1 MVFEKENINTMDTE
15 SEMLLTL
22 MGAFAQAESES
33 MSANIKWGRRQ
44 AMREGKVTFQYKCL
58 YAYER
63 GEDGEPCVIPEQA
76 EVVRQI
82 FRQLP
87 HGTQYPHD

>member
-1 MVFEKENINTMDTE
+1 
-15 SEMLLTL
+15 
-22 MGAFAQAESES
+22 
-33 MSANIKWGRRQ
+33 
-44 AMREGKVTFQYKCL
+44 MREGKVTFQYKCL

-82 FRQLP
+82 FDSFLMGHSIRMIKAELRGQDLSR
-87 HGTQYPHD
+87 G